1 MKKSHNLKIL
11 YTFFLCVGVCLGVSK
26 ESEKKDLPFITDKVV
41 HNGTTFILQSKHQI
55 PIFSEHKTYAWL
67 SHPSKDGEF
76 IAMIPIP
83 YRQKSNIILYTK
95 ENEKKAKKQ
104 PIGQIAITQ
113 KPYNQEKISVP
124 PNKVQYNQ
132 KIANRIESERKES
145 AKIYNTFTP
154 TRYWSK
160 PFIVPL
166 DSVITSAYG
175 NARIFNGKLQSFH
188 TGTDFRVAMNTPVPA
203 SNDGVV
209 VLAKERYLS
218 GNSVMI
224 DHGEGVYSVYFH
236 LESFKVKV
244 GDVVKQ
250 GQIIALSGN
259 TGRSSGAH
267 LHFGIVINNTI
278 IDPMDFI
285 EKIKEIIEQK

>member
-1 MKKSHNLKIL
+1 MNRFHKLK
-11 YTFFLCVGVCLGVSK
+11 FVCLFVCCGALFGIPQDDKKK
-26 ESEKKDLPFITDKVV
+26 ELPLITDKVV
-41 HNGTTFILQSKHQI
+41 YNGTTFILQSKSQI
-55 PIFSEHKTYAWL
+55 PLSSEHKNYVWL
-67 SHPSKDGEF
+67 SHPKKEGEF
-76 IAMIPIP
+76 IAIIPIS
-83 YRQKSNIILYTK
+83 YRQQGNLTIYTKSNQK
-95 ENEKKAKKQ
+95 NAKKEA
-104 PIGQIAITQ
+104 IGQIAITQ
-113 KPYNQEKISVP
+113 KPYKQEEISVP
-124 PNKVQYNQ
+124 PNKVQYSQ

-145 AKIYNTFTP
+145 VKIYNTFTP
-154 TRYWSK
+154 TRHWSK
-160 PFIVPL
+160 PFVAPL

-188 TGTDFRVAMNTPVPA
+188 TGTDFRAAMNTPVPA

-224 DHGEGVYSVYFH
+224 DHGEGIYSVYFH
-236 LESFKVKV
+236 LESLKVKV
-244 GDVVKQ
+244 GDVIKQ

-267 LHFGIVINNTI
+267 LHFGMVINNTI

-285 EKIKEIIEQK
+285 EKIKELLE

>member
-1 MKKSHNLKIL
+1 MNRLHTLKFICL
-11 YTFFLCVGVCLGVSK
+11 FAICCGVLFCAPNEG
-26 ESEKKDLPFITDKVV
+26 EKKELPLITDKVV
-41 HNGTTFILQSKHQI
+41 YNGTTFILQSKNQI
-55 PIFSEHKTYAWL
+55 PLSSEHKNYAWL
-67 SHPSKDGEF
+67 SHPNKEGEF
-76 IAMIPIP
+76 IAIIPIS
-83 YRQKSNIILYTK
+83 YRQQGNLTIYTK
-95 ENEKKAKKQ
+95 TNQKKTKKEA
-104 PIGQIAITQ
+104 IGQIAITQ
-113 KPYNQEKISVP
+113 KPYKQEKISVP
-124 PNKVQYNQ
+124 PNKVQYSQ

-145 AKIYNTFTP
+145 IKIYNTFTP

-160 PFIVPL
+160 PFIAPL

-188 TGTDFRVAMNTPVPA
+188 TGTDFRAAMNTPVPA

-224 DHGEGVYSVYFH
+224 DHGEGIYSVYFH
-236 LESFKVKV
+236 LESFKVNV

-267 LHFGIVINNTI
+267 LHFGMVINNTI

-285 EKIKEIIEQK
+285 EKIKELLEQK

>member
-1 MKKSHNLKIL
+1 
-11 YTFFLCVGVCLGVSK
+11 
-26 ESEKKDLPFITDKVV
+26 
-41 HNGTTFILQSKHQI
+41 
-55 PIFSEHKTYAWL
+55 
-67 SHPSKDGEF
+67 
-76 IAMIPIP
+76 
-83 YRQKSNIILYTK
+83 
-95 ENEKKAKKQ
+95 
-104 PIGQIAITQ
+104 
-113 KPYNQEKISVP
+113 
-124 PNKVQYNQ
+124 
-132 KIANRIESERKES
+132 
-145 AKIYNTFTP
+145 
-154 TRYWSK
+154 
-160 PFIVPL
+160 
-166 DSVITSAYG
+166 
-175 NARIFNGKLQSFH
+175 
-188 TGTDFRVAMNTPVPA
+188 MNTPVPA

-267 LHFGIVINNTI
+267 LHFGMVINNTI

-285 EKIKEIIEQK
+285 EKIKEVIEQK

>member
-1 MKKSHNLKIL
+1 MDRFSKIKMF
-11 YTFFLCVGVCLGVSK
+11 YVFFLCFGMLFGAPK
-26 ESEKKDLPFITDKVV
+26 ESEKKELPFITDKVV
-41 HNGTTFILQSKHQI
+41 YNGTTFILQSKNQI
-55 PIFSEHKTYAWL
+55 PLFSEHKNYVWL
-67 SHPSKDGEF
+67 SHPKKEGEF
-76 IAMIPIP
+76 IAIIPIS
-83 YRQKSNIILYTK
+83 YRQQKNLILYTK
-95 ENEKKAKKQ
+95 ANEKKAKKQ
-104 PIGQIAITQ
+104 AIGQIAITQ
-113 KPYNQEKISVP
+113 KPYQQEKISVP
-124 PNKVQYNQ
+124 PNKVQYSQ

-160 PFIVPL
+160 PFVAPL

-188 TGTDFRVAMNTPVPA
+188 TGTDFRAAMNTPVPA

-209 VLAKERYLS
+209 ALAKERYLS

-224 DHGEGVYSVYFH
+224 DHGEGIYSVYFH
-236 LESFKVKV
+236 LESLNVKV
-244 GDVVKQ
+244 GDKVKQ

-285 EKIKEIIEQK
+285 EQTKELLAQK